1 MHIIRITCDSLP
13 KVCVDGRPAHRLHS
27 LHLFLS
33 LLVILYYLEKLL
45 KALVSRSFDLHM
57 LDLTRS
63 SNVDLL
69 DEVVNDREGKDHSY
83 EEGHGEHYR
92 EDGPRNIQAGN
103 N

>member
-1 MHIIRITCDSLP
+1 MQL
-13 KVCVDGRPAHRLHS
+13 
-27 LHLFLS
+27 
-33 LLVILYYLEKLL
+33 
-45 KALVSRSFDLHM
+45 

>member
-1 MHIIRITCDSLP
+1 M
-13 KVCVDGRPAHRLHS
+13 
-27 LHLFLS
+27 
-33 LLVILYYLEKLL
+33 L
-45 KALVSRSFDLHM
+45 KAPVSRFVDLQL

-69 DEVVNDREGKDHSY
+69 DKVVDDCKGKDHSY

-103 N
+103 S

>member
-1 MHIIRITCDSLP
+1 MLNAP
-13 KVCVDGRPAHRLHS
+13 
-27 LHLFLS
+27 
-33 LLVILYYLEKLL
+33 
-45 KALVSRSFDLHM
+45 VSRSFDLQL

-83 EEGHGEHYR
+83 EEGHGEYYR

>member
-1 MHIIRITCDSLP
+1 M
-13 KVCVDGRPAHRLHS
+13 
-27 LHLFLS
+27 
-33 LLVILYYLEKLL
+33 L
-45 KALVSRSFDLHM
+45 KAPVSRFVDLQL

-83 EEGHGEHYR
+83 EEGHGKHYR

-103 N
+103 NSS

>member
-1 MHIIRITCDSLP
+1 MQL
-13 KVCVDGRPAHRLHS
+13 
-27 LHLFLS
+27 
-33 LLVILYYLEKLL
+33 
-45 KALVSRSFDLHM
+45 

-83 EEGHGEHYR
+83 EEGHGEYYR

-103 N
+103 S

>member
-1 MHIIRITCDSLP
+1 M
-13 KVCVDGRPAHRLHS
+13 
-27 LHLFLS
+27 
-33 LLVILYYLEKLL
+33 L
-45 KALVSRSFDLHM
+45 KAPVSRFVDLQL

-69 DEVVNDREGKDHSY
+69 NEVVDYREGKDHSY

-103 N
+103 NSS

>member
-1 MHIIRITCDSLP
+1 MGDLLTDSILFTCFW
-13 KVCVDGRPAHRLHS
+13 VCS
-27 LHLFLS
+27 WF
-33 LLVILYYLEKLL
+33 YYIGKLL
-45 KALVSRSFDLHM
+45 KAPVGRSADLQL

>member
-1 MHIIRITCDSLP
+1 MTKNALLKRGP
-13 KVCVDGRPAHRLHS
+13 KYSGMGRPPPSFGQCPKENVFFPLTPS
-27 LHLFLS
+27 L
-33 LLVILYYLEKLL
+33 
-45 KALVSRSFDLHM
+45 SRFVDLQL

-69 DEVVNDREGKDHSY
+69 DEVVDDCKGKDHSY

-103 N
+103 NSSKR